1 MYFVYIIYSAHRD
14 VYYKGFT
21 ENLQRRLESH
31 RELKS
36 TYTSQVN
43 DWVLVYAKVFEF
55 KTDALKEEKR
65 LKKLNRKSI
74 LKLIGIEIG

>member
-1 MYFVYIIYSAHRD
+1 MDCHRRM
-14 VYYKGFT
+14 V
-21 ENLQRRLESH
+21 ESH

-43 DWVLVYAKVFEF
+43 DWVLVYAKEFEF

-65 LKKLNRKSI
+65 LKKLNRISI
-74 LKLIGIEIG
+74 LKLIGIGTG